1 MSQLID
7 ILILLDQRSVIH
19 QILFSEDFSD
29 DKLRA
34 KILQW
39 QDVEITKTPNT
50 AWDFDQGTL
59 RWNELRFDLIREPL
73 RERLMEA
80 ALDFMDDG
88 IQLYGP
94 DASIQFF
101 NRATKHLLDIPPE
114 DSAEGQHLLDLFLV
128 DKEFSTTL
136 TALRTQ
142 MPIHNRFDCYKS
154 TSGKDLATVNS
165 SYPVLRTDGS
175 LMGTITLERDIS
187 MVRRQLPDL
196 QDIQRTLT
204 NHLSSTLLEE
214 KTTRYSLDDLILP
227 GRWHPKTSTA

>member
-1 MSQLID
+1 MSSLID
-7 ILILLDQRSVIH
+7 ILVLLDQQSVIH
-19 QILFSEDFSD
+19 QILFSEGFSD
-29 DKLRA
+29 DKLRV

-39 QDVEITKTPNT
+39 QGVEITKIPDT
-50 AWDFDQGTL
+50 AWDFSQGTVC
-59 RWNELRFDLIREPL
+59 WNRLRFELPRFSLYSFTQCLLLRREPL

-94 DASIQFF
+94 DASIQFL
-101 NRATKHLLDIPPE
+101 NCATKQLLDIPPE

-128 DKEFSTTL
+128 DKEFRTTL

-165 SYPVLRTDGS
+165 SYPVCRADGS

-204 NHLSSTLLEE
+204 SHLSSTQ
-214 KTTRYSLDDLILP
+214 
-227 GRWHPKTSTA
+227 